1 MRDEQPTPVDPSA
14 PSRAPEAAR
23 AAPAPGEAQGTP
35 LADRIGMVVGGQF
48 VNTLI
53 ILVQGIVVV
62 RLLGKSE
69 YGVLAFVTML
79 FMTGRDL
86 AQLYLPESFLYFA
99 PKVTRPELKGLVR
112 QSMLL
117 LLGLGALSALA
128 FSIFALVPGLF
139 LADRGDV
146 TQLLLLTGLM
156 SVIAYP
162 ASVFGPLFIATNNH
176 RKSAGVAL
184 LVTIS
189 SAAGAIVPAAL
200 GCSIAWIVAAQC
212 AAQALR
218 LGLSYRL
225 YARLFQDAAVA
236 PFPGGVRAQL
246 AYALPLSVTRFAG
259 LFNQKLDKFVIGL
272 FFSAGLYAEFA
283 VGSQELPLVGVL
295 AYSVAST
302 MLPDLVARVENGR
315 TPMEGARAAI
325 ELWHSG
331 IRKTTLMMLPIAV
344 FLLLFAEPL
353 MRTVYGDAYAGAA
366 VPFRIYSA
374 LLPLRVT
381 AYAIPLMA
389 FGKTSMILRIQ
400 VLGMVFNTAANL
412 ILLPTLGMIG
422 APLSAVLTQVIGIVL
437 TVAFIARFSGVGLRG
452 VFPWGHYGRVA
463 ATALVAAAPLAA
475 FLATGA
481 VDRRP
486 ALCLTL
492 GAPLYVGL
500 YLVAAWATGV
510 LAPEDRA
517 FVARWLRLEPLRGRR
532 GGHPR
537 SHRTS
542 TDARGSRPPRP

>member
-1 MRDEQPTPVDPSA
+1 MRDEQPTPVEPSA
-14 PSRAPEAAR
+14 PPRAPEAGGAAR
-23 AAPAPGEAQGTP
+23 VAEEAPRPGEAQGAS
-35 LADRIGMVVGGQF
+35 LADRIGMIVGGQF

-53 ILVQGIVVV
+53 ALVQGVVVV
-62 RLLGKSE
+62 RLLGKAE
-69 YGVLAFVTML
+69 YGVLAFATML

-86 AQLYLPESFLYFA
+86 ALLYLPESFLYFA
-99 PKVTRPELKGLVR
+99 PKVTRAELKGLVR

-128 FSIFALVPGLF
+128 FSVFALVPSVF
-139 LADRGDV
+139 LDGREGV
-146 TQLLLLTGLM
+146 TQLLLLIGLM

-176 RKSAGVAL
+176 RKSAGLAL
-184 LVTIS
+184 IVTLS

-200 GCSIAWIVAAQC
+200 GCSVTWIVAAQC
-212 AAQALR
+212 AAQVLR

-225 YARLFQDAAVA
+225 YARLFQDVAAA

-302 MLPDLVARVENGR
+302 MLPDLVARVETGR
-315 TPMEGARAAI
+315 TPAEGARAAI
-325 ELWHSG
+325 ALWHSG
-331 IRKTTLMMLPIAV
+331 IRKTTLIMLPVAA

-381 AYAIPLMA
+381 AYAIMLMA

-400 VLGMVFNTAANL
+400 VLSMVFNAVANL
-412 ILLPTLGMIG
+412 VLLPTLGMVG
-422 APLSAVLTQVIGIVL
+422 APLSAVLTQALGIVM
-437 TVAFIARFSGVGLRG
+437 TVAAIARFSGVGLRG

-463 ATALVAAAPLAA
+463 ATALVAAAPLTP
-475 FLATGA
+475 FLVTGA
-481 VDRRP
+481 VDERP

-492 GAPLYVGL
+492 GAPLYAAL
-500 YLVAAWATGV
+500 YLVAAWVTGV

-517 FVARWLRLEPLRGRR
+517 FVARWLRLEPLR
-532 GGHPR
+532 
-537 SHRTS
+537 
-542 TDARGSRPPRP
+542 SRHG

>member
-1 MRDEQPTPVDPSA
+1 MRDEQPTPVEPSA
-14 PSRAPEAAR
+14 PPRAPEASGAAR
-23 AAPAPGEAQGTP
+23 AARVADGAPPPAEAQGAS
-35 LADRIGMVVGGQF
+35 LADRIGMIVGGQF

-53 ILVQGIVVV
+53 VLVQGIVVV

-69 YGVLAFVTML
+69 YGALAFATML

-86 AQLYLPESFLYFA
+86 ALLYLPESFLYFA
-99 PKVTRPELKGLVR
+99 PKVTRPELRGLVR
-112 QSMLL
+112 QSLLL
-117 LLGLGALSALA
+117 LLGLGGLSALA
-128 FSIFALVPGLF
+128 FAAFALVPGVF
-139 LADRGDV
+139 LDV
-146 TQLLLLTGLM
+146 REGATPLLLLIGLM

-184 LVTIS
+184 IVTLS
-189 SAAGAIVPAAL
+189 TAAGAIVPAAL
-200 GCSIAWIVAAQC
+200 GCSVAWILAAQC

-225 YARLFQDAAVA
+225 YARLFRDVATA

-302 MLPDLVARVENGR
+302 MLPDLVARVEGGP
-315 TPMEGARAAI
+315 TPAEGARAAI
-325 ELWHSG
+325 ALWHSG
-331 IRKTTLMMLPIAV
+331 IRKTTLIMLPVAA

-381 AYAIPLMA
+381 AYAIVLMA

-400 VLGMVFNTAANL
+400 VLSMAFNTAANL
-412 ILLPTLGMIG
+412 VLLPTLGMIG
-422 APLSAVLTQVIGIVL
+422 APLSAVLTQALGIVAM
-437 TVAFIARFSGVGLRG
+437 VATIARLSGVGLRG
-452 VFPWGHYGRVA
+452 VFPWRHYGRVA
-463 ATALVAAAPLAA
+463 ATALVAAAPLTA
-475 FLATGA
+475 FLVTGA
-481 VDRRP
+481 VDERP
-486 ALCLTL
+486 ALCLAL
-492 GAPLYVGL
+492 GAPLYAGL
-500 YLVAAWATGV
+500 YLVAAWVTGV

-517 FVARWLRLEPLRGRR
+517 FVARWLRLEPLR
-532 GGHPR
+532 
-537 SHRTS
+537 
-542 TDARGSRPPRP
+542 SRHG

>member
-1 MRDEQPTPVDPSA
+1 MRDEQPTPVEPSA
-14 PSRAPEAAR
+14 PPRAPEAAG
-23 AAPAPGEAQGTP
+23 AARVAEDAPRPGEAQSAS
-35 LADRIGMVVGGQF
+35 LADRIGMIVGGQF

-53 ILVQGIVVV
+53 VLVQGIVVV
-62 RLLGKSE
+62 RLLGKPA
-69 YGVLAFVTML
+69 YGVLAFATML

-99 PKVTRPELKGLVR
+99 PKVTRAELKGLVR

-128 FSIFALVPGLF
+128 FSAFALVPGVF
-139 LADRGDV
+139 FDGREGV
-146 TQLLLLTGLM
+146 TELLLLIGLM
-156 SVIAYP
+156 SMIAYP
-162 ASVFGPLFIATNNH
+162 ASVFGPLFIATSNH

-184 LVTIS
+184 LVTLA

-200 GCSIAWIVAAQC
+200 GCSVTWIVAAQC

-225 YARLFQDAAVA
+225 YARLFQDVAAA

-283 VGSQELPLVGVL
+283 VGSQEVPLVGVL

-315 TPMEGARAAI
+315 TPAEGARAAI
-325 ELWHSG
+325 ALWHSG
-331 IRKTTLMMLPIAV
+331 IRKTTLIMLPVAA

-374 LLPLRVT
+374 LLPMRVT
-381 AYAIPLMA
+381 AYAIMLMA

-400 VLGMVFNTAANL
+400 VLSMVFNAAANL
-412 ILLPTLGMIG
+412 VLLPTLGMVG
-422 APLSAVLTQVIGIVL
+422 APLSAVLTQALGIVM
-437 TVAFIARFSGVGLRG
+437 TVATIARFSGVGLRG

-475 FLATGA
+475 FLFTGA
-481 VDRRP
+481 VDERP

-492 GAPLYVGL
+492 GAPLYAGL
-500 YLVAAWATGV
+500 YLVAAWVTGV

-517 FVARWLRLEPLRGRR
+517 FVARWLRLEPLR
-532 GGHPR
+532 
-537 SHRTS
+537 
-542 TDARGSRPPRP
+542 SRHG

>member
-1 MRDEQPTPVDPSA
+1 MQDEQPAPVEPSA
-14 PSRAPEAAR
+14 PSRAPEVAR
-23 AAPAPGEAQGTP
+23 AAKAAPGPGEAQGTS
-35 LADRIGMVVGGQF
+35 LADRIGMVVGGQV

-53 ILVQGIVVV
+53 VLVQGIVVV
-62 RLLGKSE
+62 RLLGKAE
-69 YGVLAFVTML
+69 YGVLAFATML
-79 FMTGRDL
+79 FVTGRDFAL
-86 AQLYLPESFLYFA
+86 LYLPESFLYFA
-99 PKVTRPELKGLVR
+99 PKVTRAELRGLVR

-117 LLGLGALSALA
+117 LVGLGALSALA
-128 FSIFALVPGLF
+128 FSVFALVPSVF
-139 LADRGDV
+139 LDGREGV
-146 TQLLLLTGLM
+146 TQLLLLIGLM

-176 RKSAGVAL
+176 RKSAGLAL
-184 LVTIS
+184 IVTLS
-189 SAAGAIVPAAL
+189 NAASAIVPAAL

-218 LGLSYRL
+218 LWLSYRL
-225 YARLFQDAAVA
+225 YARLFQDVAAA

-272 FFSAGLYAEFA
+272 FFSAGLYAEFS

-315 TPMEGARAAI
+315 TPEEGARAAI
-325 ELWHSG
+325 DLWHSG
-331 IRKTTLMMLPIAV
+331 VRKTTLIMLPIAV

-353 MRTVYGDAYAGAA
+353 MRAIYGDAYAGAA

-381 AYAIPLMA
+381 AYAIMLMA

-400 VLGMVFNTAANL
+400 VLSMAFNAAANL
-412 ILLPTLGMIG
+412 VLLPTVGMVG
-422 APLSAVLTQVIGIVL
+422 APLSAVLTQVLVIAL
-437 TVAFIARFSGVGLRG
+437 TVACIARFSGVGLRG

-463 ATALVAAAPLAA
+463 ATAIVAAAPLAA
-475 FLATGA
+475 FLLTGA
-481 VDRRP
+481 TDRRP
-486 ALCLTL
+486 ALCLAL
-492 GAPLYVGL
+492 CAPLYAGL
-500 YLVAAWATGV
+500 YLVAARVTGA

-517 FVARWLRLEPLRGRR
+517 FVARWLRLEPLR
-532 GGHPR
+532 
-537 SHRTS
+537 
-542 TDARGSRPPRP
+542 SRHG